1 MCFFIIYYST
11 SRVSFSFFGKWTA
24 DTSQRIPPSISS
36 LPLLI
41 QSEFKPQPLAAAAK
55 VHSRLEFERKWHYF
69 NTFILSVHIIIVRMA
84 LIFAYLLLVI
94 NYTDIQFFSPLCGV
108 VSETW
113 RFLIFEK
120 KKIRGVQNNY
130 GLNEEGRYI

>member
-1 MCFFIIYYST
+1 MRVRIGLVGRCVFSSSIIQQVEYL
-11 SRVSFSFFGKWTA
+11 SFSFFGKWTA

-55 VHSRLEFERKWHYF
+55 VHSRLECEKKGHYF

-84 LIFAYLLLVI
+84 LIFAY
-94 NYTDIQFFSPLCGV
+94 Y
-108 VSETW
+108 
-113 RFLIFEK
+113 
-120 KKIRGVQNNY
+120 
-130 GLNEEGRYI
+130 